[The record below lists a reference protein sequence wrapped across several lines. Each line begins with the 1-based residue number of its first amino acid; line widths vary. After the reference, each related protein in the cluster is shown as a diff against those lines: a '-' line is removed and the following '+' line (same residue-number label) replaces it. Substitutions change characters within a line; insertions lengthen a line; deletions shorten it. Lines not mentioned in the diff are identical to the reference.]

1 MYKLKACIELFNT
14 LKQNLITAPI
24 LVALDWERDSKVYVD
39 ASNVAIGAI
48 LSKKDEKWHD
58 HPIYFASRQL
68 IQVEH
73 NYTINK
79 RERLA
84 LGVFFLRPNLQTLH
98 DGLLFFMLTMM
109 P

>member
-1 MYKLKACIELFNT
+1 MYGLKACIELFNT
-14 LKQNLITAPI
+14 LKQKLITAPI
-24 LVALDWERDSKVYVD
+24 LVALDWERDIKVYVD
-39 ASNVAIGAI
+39 ASIVTIGAI

-68 IQVEH
+68 IQAEH

-84 LGVFFLRPNLQTLH
+84 LGIFFLNPKLQTLH
-98 DGLLFFMLTMM
+98 DGLQIYFSC
-109 P
+109 